1 MNSQPENNHLDT
13 GGVIENA
20 STPASEFGRSKKTSQ
35 RTWLALAVLFVALV
49 AVAYLFLVEKSGS
62 PISVAS
68 KAGEDSASSKVAGPA
83 TTLKVLSDEQLERMV
98 EQATSQTL
106 MEPKNA
112 SAWGMLA
119 HSYEMLGKFTESSK
133 AYTRLAQLLPKDAQV
148 LADYADVL
156 AVVNGR
162 SFKGEP
168 FELLKRALALDAK
181 NAKALLLTGI
191 AYIEAQDY
199 AKAISHLEKARS
211 ASTDAAIL
219 RQIDDGIAQAKSLSG
234 DPSSATAAPVQGK
247 AQTDVVGGAAAQ
259 VSGRVWLAADLR
271 AKAPAQA
278 TLFLFARPAD
288 GSRMPVALLRKKV
301 SDLPMSFTLDDST
314 AMVPNMGLSK
324 LSKVIVVARI
334 SLKGDVTPAPGD
346 LEGVSAPV
354 PVGTSN
360 LKLEITEVLK

>member
-1 MNSQPENNHLDT
+1 MNSQPESKHQDAE
-13 GGVIENA
+13 VVED
-20 STPASEFGRSKKTSQ
+20 STTQARAEPGRLEGPARKI
-35 RTWLALAVLFVALV
+35 WLAVAALLV
-49 AVAYLFLVEKSGS
+49 ASAGAAYLYFGGNSGS

-68 KAGEDSASSKVAGPA
+68 KAGEPSSSSASTGP
-83 TTLKVLSDEQLERMV
+83 TKTLKALSDEQLERMV
-98 EQATSQTL
+98 AQAASQTQK
-106 MEPKNA
+106 EPKNA
-112 SAWGMLA
+112 SAWAMLA
-119 HSYEMLGKFTESSK
+119 HSYEMLGKFTESAK
-133 AYTRLAQLLPKDAQV
+133 AYTKLAQLLPKDAQV

-168 FELLKRALALDAK
+168 FDLLKRALAVDSK
-181 NAKALLLTGI
+181 NAKALVLAGS
-191 AYIEAQDY
+191 AYMEEQDY

-219 RQIDDGIAQAKSLSG
+219 RQIEDSIAQAKALSG
-234 DPSSATAAPVQGK
+234 DPSVAAAAP
-247 AQTDVVGGAAAQ
+247 AQKKPNVDAVSGAAAQ
-259 VSGRVWLAADLR
+259 VSGRVWLAEDLR

-301 SDLPMSFTLDDST
+301 SDLPMSFTLDDSA

-334 SLKGDVTPAPGD
+334 SMKGDVTPTPGD

-354 PVGTSN
+354 PVGTNN